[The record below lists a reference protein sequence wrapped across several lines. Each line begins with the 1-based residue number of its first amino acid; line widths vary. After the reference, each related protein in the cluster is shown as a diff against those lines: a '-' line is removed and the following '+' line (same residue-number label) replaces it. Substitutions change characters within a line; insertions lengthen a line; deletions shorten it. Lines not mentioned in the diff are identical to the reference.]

1 VRVEVLTMRMNMYDS
16 IDETASRLIPN
27 IFSIAS
33 AYEIINMNMCRRL
46 ISDLLCIRAQ
56 EL

>member
-1 VRVEVLTMRMNMYDS
+1 MRMNMYDS